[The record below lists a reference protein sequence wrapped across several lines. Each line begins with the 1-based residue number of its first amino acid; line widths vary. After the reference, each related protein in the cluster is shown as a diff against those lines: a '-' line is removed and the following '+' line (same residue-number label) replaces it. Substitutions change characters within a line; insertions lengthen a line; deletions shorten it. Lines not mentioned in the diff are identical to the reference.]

1 MLSAADDRGKWKFTA
16 YTGNTQYGFSATRTA
31 SMGDGLVKGKTGN
44 LWIKAWSTVIG
55 ANTAYLSVTPS
66 TSSIA
71 SSVWDAYS
79 GGATIT
85 GLKCGD
91 FQMKAE
97 IRSGSSRTATHT
109 GAYNYTVIPDIV
121 GDTAFV
127 QNVAT
132 GKYID
137 LEQVNYV
144 PTDEG
149 VKSLIQSPLISRY
162 ATASPR
168 GEAFAKRTVMT
179 I

>member
-1 MLSAADDRGKWKFTA
+1 M
-16 YTGNTQYGFSATRTA
+16 
-31 SMGDGLVKGKTGN
+31 VKGKTAN
-44 LWIKAWSTVIG
+44 VWVKAWSTVIG